1 MQMTELELKVL
12 QAKAAKLDK
21 IQAREKNYNLRR
33 DARVKIILRKA
44 AAAKIMVT
52 EAEVDTFLKK

>member
-33 DARVKIILRKA
+33 DARVKIIVRKA